1 MAWCCIV
8 CHASLFICV
17 GVSWLT
23 CGLLKWTEGNIYVL
37 CCERVP
43 SPKGGFF
50 PFEILEDLPCHT
62 VPCGGHCRRVLPGP
76 EVFSPRAP
84 LSSLSHGARGPG
96 ARHAGAHTPFARLP
110 SPLCVSYRFCQRARA
125 RFENIRRNPPSCER
139 CDLAMLGDML
149 TARAL
154 TLSLRTHA
162 HATAL
167 TALCPPNQM
176 AAGTHHPDGLACE
189 AHKGD
194 LQLPAHFMALAA
206 CVDRRGRLCRLV
218 RTPPTR
224 THTSDPNAPLRRDRR
239 ANLIHGLAT

>member
-1 MAWCCIV
+1 M
-8 CHASLFICV
+8 SRSRKDLFAC
-17 GVSWLT
+17 
-23 CGLLKWTEGNIYVL
+23 
-37 CCERVP
+37 
-43 SPKGGFF
+43 
-50 PFEILEDLPCHT
+50 
-62 VPCGGHCRRVLPGP
+62 
-76 EVFSPRAP
+76 FSPRFF
-84 LSSLSHGARGPG
+84 SSLSHGARGPG

-125 RFENIRRNPPSCER
+125 RFENYTSCER
-139 CDLAMLGDML
+139 SSVVREMRFVMLGDML

-176 AAGTHHPDGLACE
+176 AAGTHHSDGLACE
-189 AHKGD
+189 ADKGD

-206 CVDRRGRLCRLV
+206 GVDRRGHLFRLV

-224 THTSDPNAPLRRDRR
+224 THISDPSAPLRRDRR